1 MTRVWGH
8 NMGMAT
14 AKRLEEI
21 LVEIPEIRG
30 EVEDFA
36 NYLWEKNHSVERKP
50 PRFTGWAGVLKGQEE
65 SMSSVDW
72 QHTASKWR
80 SEEK

>member
-1 MTRVWGH
+1 
-8 NMGMAT
+8 MGVGT

-21 LVEIPEIRG
+21 LATSPEIRE

-36 NYLWEKNHSVERKP
+36 NYLWEKSHLVERKP
-50 PRFTGWAGVLKGQEE
+50 PQFTGWAGILKGQDE

-72 QHTASKWR
+72 QHAASKWR

>member
-1 MTRVWGH
+1 
-8 NMGMAT
+8 MGMAT

-21 LVEIPEIRG
+21 LATSPEIRD

-36 NYLWEKNHSVERKP
+36 NYLWERNYSVERKP
-50 PRFTGWAGVLKGQEE
+50 PQFIGWAGILKGQDE